1 MVTQMD
7 KVVVRGQLGDRDDRL
22 EDLRYWLAQTPDER
36 ISCVEILRR
45 QNYGDTPRLQRVA
58 QVIRG
63 LPG

>member
-7 KVVVRGQLGDRDDRL
+7 KVVVHGTLGDLDDRL

-58 QVIRG
+58 RVIRD
-63 LPG
+63 LPS